1 MVYLDIASPA
11 RYVFAMTL
19 RRNKSKK
26 EAFSLVELS
35 IVLVILGLLIG
46 GVLTGQNMI
55 RAAQMRGVTTEYTQY
70 ITAMRSFK
78 DKYFGL
84 PGDLVNAAQIWG
96 SAGGNGANNPC
107 SVALITTAARTCSG
121 DGDGLIGPNVNL
133 VDEAYNVFSQLA
145 LAGMIEGPVYLN
157 PAGTF
162 NQTPGVNQPGS
173 KAGGKSGWAA
183 CYTVHG
189 NYGRGAQNMLTLA
202 SVGWTTAPCSMG
214 YGAWILPAE
223 AWNIDTKMDDGIA
236 GSGFV
241 TAEDTMEPT
250 YQNCTT
256 SGFFWSNPATT
267 YVVTNTMNSCR
278 LFFPIK

>member
-1 MVYLDIASPA
+1 
-11 RYVFAMTL
+11 
-19 RRNKSKK
+19 
-26 EAFSLVELS
+26 
-35 IVLVILGLLIG
+35 VLVILGLLVG

-84 PGDLVNAAQIWG
+84 PGDLPNAAQLWG
-96 SAGGNGANNPC
+96 SAGGNGANAAC
-107 SVALITTAARTCSG
+107 TVALITTAARTCSG
-121 DGDGLIGPNVNL
+121 DGDGNIATSTTWVE
-133 VDEAYNVFSQLA
+133 EAYNVFSQLG
-145 LAGMIEGPVYLN
+145 LAGMIEAPVYLN
-157 PAGTF
+157 PNGAF
-162 NQTPGVNQPGS
+162 NQIPGVTQPGS
-173 KAGGKSGWAA
+173 KAGGRSGWAA

-189 NYGRGAQNMLTLA
+189 NYGRGAQNMLTLGA
-202 SVGWTTAPCSMG
+202 NGWSTGPCVMG
-214 YGAWILPAE
+214 HGAQILPAE

-250 YQNCTT
+250 YTNCTT
-256 SGFFWSNPATT
+256 SGFGWSDPATT